1 MIPTTTTR
9 FLAAA
14 LPLIFAA
21 CSPHPSSDAS
31 AATPAASAPA
41 VSASSATSVS
51 APVGAS
57 DDERDEANENGGN
70 PASKLAPASPSDA
83 TTRGPRIKG
92 IGLGDSPDD
101 VHKALVALLPV
112 GGPCQVSPDAA
123 RVVCDG
129 IAQQLQG
136 SFTFES
142 GHLSGYKF
150 YSYLSSLAFGRMPFK
165 DFTQNFMDAYGIPRM
180 DPAQD
185 NPMFSQYL
193 RYRDASGWE
202 TGIYPD
208 NTFYLKAI
216 ATATQQAKSFN

>member
-1 MIPTTTTR
+1 MTHTSTSR

-21 CSPHPSSDAS
+21 CSQHPSSDAS
-31 AATPAASAPA
+31 AATSATPAPVASAPSGT
-41 VSASSATSVS
+41 SAST
-51 APVGAS
+51 PVGAS
-57 DDERDEANENGGN
+57 GDERDEADENGGN
-70 PASKLAPASPSDA
+70 PAATSAPASPSDA

-92 IGLGDSPDD
+92 IALGDTPDD
-101 VHKALVALLPV
+101 VHKALVALLPAS
-112 GGPCQVSPDAA
+112 GPCQVSPDAA

-150 YSYLSSLAFGRMPFK
+150 YSYLSSVAFGRMPFK